1 MNYEEEIEK
10 LLGEEAYG
18 KFLDAVESGVV
29 DVQQMTDIAVRLHKN
44 VGGKF
49 KHAKSSQNFHLD
61 RAAARKVLSDWYQL
75 SACDMDEK
83 ATQKKFI
90 ATLRHRDIKLYPLA
104 NEISSTLT
112 QSKAKEMLKF
122 VKEELVNCV
131 NSREV
136 VEIEKLT
143 DEQK

>member
-1 MNYEEEIEK
+1 MDYEEEIEK

-61 RAAARKVLSDWYQL
+61 RAAARKVFSDWYLHEAYQL
-75 SACDMDEK
+75 DEK
-83 ATQKKFI
+83 AAQKG
-90 ATLRHRDIKLYPLA
+90 
-104 NEISSTLT
+104 SSP
-112 QSKAKEMLKF
+112 F
-122 VKEELVNCV
+122 CG
-131 NSREV
+131 
-136 VEIEKLT
+136 IET
-143 DEQK
+143 YNFTRSQMR

>member
-44 VGGKF
+44 VGGEF

-61 RAAARKVLSDWYQL
+61 RAAARKVLSDWYQH
-75 SACDMDEK
+75 SACDLDEK
-83 ATQKKFI
+83 AAQKKFI
-90 ATLRHRDIKLYPLA
+90 ETLRHKNIQLLPLA
-104 NEISSTLT
+104 NEISSTLAH
-112 QSKAKEMLKF
+112 SKAKDML
-122 VKEELVNCV
+122 
-131 NSREV
+131 
-136 VEIEKLT
+136 
-143 DEQK
+143 QKSLE